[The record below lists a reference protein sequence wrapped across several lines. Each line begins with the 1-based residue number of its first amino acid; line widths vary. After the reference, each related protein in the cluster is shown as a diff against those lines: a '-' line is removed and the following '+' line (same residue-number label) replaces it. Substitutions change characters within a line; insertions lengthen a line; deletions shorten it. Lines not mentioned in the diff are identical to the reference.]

1 MDGYRLRSAHGDTID
16 PRQPLP
22 TDSVEAQETIAVSST
37 FTYNGKAAAGAVSI
51 GSLPLKPVIEGLGS
65 RVASYWGD
73 KSNLVYTAFAD
84 RSQNKGSNV
93 FLTVTETAT
102 AAAITIYD
110 ADKNLEEMFESV
122 SGTVK
127 RFVAKVTDT
136 AGGVLYGWIRGVS
149 VSGSVYTFEIM
160 NARLAETQSWVG
172 ALGAFTSTSLEKVEI
187 FYYNSSIA
195 FATGTCFTE
204 EVECPKE
211 YSKNRELQLTYAE
224 GLSNGQYFVDYM
236 RGELIGVKADNTA
249 SETVTYNVWSSTTG
263 GSGSP
268 ATNIN
273 VDQLQGTEVNLDDAA
288 FAVGTDA
295 VLPTGFLADETA
307 TDSVDEGDT
316 GIGRMTLDRK
326 QITASEFK
334 EDAAHTT
341 GDYGTNVLSVRKDTA
356 ASTAGTDG
364 DYATLTTDATG
375 KLWVNADVPSLA
387 DDAAFTV
394 ATSKVVPVGALADET
409 ATDSVDEGD
418 VGAVRMTLDRRLQV
432 KAGTALEGPGN
443 PVIDSYA
450 TVAINLTTGAN
461 QVLVS
466 SAADKQIWV
475 YGYAF
480 TVGDAAGQTVSLQD
494 EDDTALTGIMEFA
507 QYGGISVPPSGNFA
521 MPVFKL
527 ATDKDLEIDI
537 TGGDVD
543 GWLAYA
549 IVSV

>member
-1 MDGYRLRSAHGDTID
+1 MSILRHQADVSG
-16 PRQPLP
+16 PVPLP
-22 TDSVEAQETIAVSST
+22 TDRVDDASTVTAVSGEALTWYYVTSSAWASAT
-37 FTYNGKAAAGAVSI
+37 GQAAGTVVTGKLAFSGVLNSMKSAVGTYNDTSLSFAAATRAATKVSI
-51 GSLPLKPVIEGLGS
+51 PEDVL
-65 RVASYWGD
+65 
-73 KSNLVYTAFAD
+73 
-84 RSQNKGSNV
+84 SQMV
-93 FLTVTETAT
+93 FMTPTEQSAT
-102 AAAITIYD
+102 AAKFLTTAGYYAIDHRRGQIWLKSKDTVANDSVSYSYMAPVVGSGGPTASVTLTNLEKAED
-110 ADKNLEEMFESV
+110 AVHTSADKGLMALAVRNDA
-122 SGTVK
+122 GT
-127 RFVAKVTDT
+127 AL
-136 AGGVLYGWIRGVS
+136 AG
-149 VSGSVYTFEIM
+149 
-160 NARLAETQSWVG
+160 
-172 ALGAFTSTSLEKVEI
+172 
-187 FYYNSSIA
+187 
-195 FATGTCFTE
+195 ATGDYI
-204 EVECPKE
+204 P
-211 YSKNRELQLTYAE
+211 LTT
-224 GLSNGQYFVDYM
+224 
-236 RGELIGVKADNTA
+236 DNL
-249 SETVTYNVWSSTTG
+249 
-263 GSGSP
+263 GS
-268 ATNIN
+268 
-273 VDQLQGTEVNLDDAA
+273 LRVNAGAMTDDAA
-288 FAVGTDA
+288 FTAGTSKVTAVGM
-295 VLPTGFLADETA
+295 VADEAT
-307 TDSVDEGDT
+307 TDSVDEGD
-316 GIGRMTLDRK
+316 IGAPRMTLDRK
-326 QITASEFK
+326 QINSSEFK
-334 EDAAHTT
+334 EDTAPAD
-341 GDYGTNVLSVRKDTA
+341 GDYGTHVLSVRKDTA

-364 DYATLTTDATG
+364 DYASLTTDATG

-466 SAADKQIWV
+466 SAANKQIWV

-521 MPVFKL
+521 MPVFKC
-527 ATDKDLEIDI
+527 ATDKDLEVDI